1 MTRAMHNP
9 ALLLLNDSPRLPLIA
24 ALAVRFAAFVTQWE
38 QRRRSRV
45 NLGRLDDRLLRDV
58 GLTRHRASAEVSKY
72 LLDEIVYPQSHLRD
86 LFLAGVYP
94 RPFFIQRRQQ
104 PSLLGEWNRSC
115 WPVRPVCPHLPN
127 ISAHLPNSQCST

>member
-24 ALAVRFAAFVTQWE
+24 ALAVRFAAIVTQWE

-58 GLTRHRASAEVSKY
+58 GLTRYQADTETSRY
-72 LLDEIVYPQSHLRD
+72 
-86 LFLAGVYP
+86 F
-94 RPFFIQRRQQ
+94 
-104 PSLLGEWNRSC
+104 WMM
-115 WPVRPVCPHLPN
+115 
-127 ISAHLPNSQCST
+127 